1 MKDRNMY
8 YTNINSVFNE
18 RRSDW
23 VNKCEMLKFIESRV
37 AAYQIKGYQVYIT
50 KKNTMKIS
58 TIAFGKVTKC
68 KKEVMYSK
76 HITVITLFLHSL
88 PQAYRSFL
96 SLT

>member
-50 KKNTMKIS
+50 KK
-58 TIAFGKVTKC
+58 
-68 KKEVMYSK
+68 K
-76 HITVITLFLHSL
+76 HNENIDNCIWKGHQVQKGSYV
-88 PQAYRSFL
+88 Q
-96 SLT
+96 